1 MTGHRAG
8 RRIGPVRSALLTAGT
23 IAVAVAYMVIPTAAQ
38 LRSVVDNR
46 QATGVAR
53 SSVGGQEPPAVAA
66 LPAAPLAVLR
76 RLPVAE
82 TDAPPLI
89 LAYHDVSPSA
99 DRYTVTPAAFG
110 TQMRLLAEAGYRTVT
125 TARLLDWM
133 AGGAR
138 LPARSVVLTFDDG
151 VDGIFRYADPV
162 LAQHGLTASTYLIT
176 GAMRDLPGYHLSW
189 DEARV
194 LGASG
199 RWTLEAH
206 SHDAHRRIAIDK
218 DGRTGPALTNRA
230 WLPAAGRLET
240 MDEYTG
246 RITADVAAQQADFSG
261 HGLPAPRLFA
271 YPFSAVDQPVND
283 PQIPAILRGV
293 VRQSYA
299 ASFVNEYG
307 AATSTPA
314 GVATGELRRIEIT
327 RSTTP
332 AGFVAAV
339 ARGTALPR
347 DPKVFADRTVWTAD
361 GDRPGAA
368 PVRGRTTLRVPAG
381 RHVRSVLAPGRTT
394 WWTDYQVS
402 ARIGG
407 LDGGADGA
415 LLALAGTPD
424 QIQVGVSRGWVTVR
438 RGSGAREKMV
448 AQRGLMPAAS
458 HRVAVTVTADGK
470 VRAEV
475 DGLVVLDASYPRR
488 AGSWAAGGIGV
499 AASADPATA
508 ATVLVDGLRVQRLT

>member
-1 MTGHRAG
+1 MTGHRTG
-8 RRIGPVRSALLTAGT
+8 RRVGPVRSALLTAAT
-23 IAVAVAYMVIPTAAQ
+23 VAVAVAYMVIPSAVQ
-38 LRSVVDNR
+38 LRSVADAR
-46 QATGVAR
+46 HGRVADPP
-53 SSVGGQEPPAVAA
+53 SVGRQVPPVVAA
-66 LPAAPLAVLR
+66 LPAAPLAALR

-82 TDAPPLI
+82 ADAPPLI

-99 DRYTVTPAAFG
+99 DPYTVSPAAFG
-110 TQMRLLAEAGYRTVT
+110 TQMRLLDAAGYRTVT
-125 TARLLDWM
+125 TAQVLDWM

-138 LPARSVVLTFDDG
+138 LPARSVLLTFDDG

-162 LAQHGLTASTYLIT
+162 LAQHGFTASTYLIT
-176 GAMRDLPGYHLSW
+176 GAMRDRPGYHLSW

-206 SHDAHRRIAIDK
+206 SHDAHRRIPIDRA
-218 DGRTGPALTNRA
+218 GRTGPALTNRA
-230 WLPAAGRLET
+230 WLPAAGRRETLE
-240 MDEYTG
+240 EYTA
-246 RITADVAAQQADFSG
+246 RITADVAAQQADFSR
-261 HGLPAPRLFA
+261 HGLPAPRVFA
-271 YPFSAVDQPVND
+271 YPFSAVDQPTDD
-283 PQIPAILRGV
+283 PRIPAILRGV

-314 GVATGELRRIEIT
+314 GVAGGELRRIEIT

-332 AGFVAAV
+332 AGFAAAA

-347 DPKVFADRTVWTAD
+347 DPRVFADRTLWTAD

-368 PVRGRTTLRVPAG
+368 PVRGRTTLPVPAG
-381 RHVRSVLAPGRTT
+381 RYVRSVLAPGRTT
-394 WWTDYQVS
+394 WWTDYRVS

-407 LDGGADGA
+407 LTGGADGA
-415 LLALAGTPD
+415 LQALAGTPD
-424 QIQVGVSRGWVTVR
+424 QIQLGVSRGWATVR
-438 RGSGAREKMV
+438 RGSGAGEKVV
-448 AQRGLMPAAS
+448 AQRGLSRAAG
-458 HRVAVTVTADGK
+458 HRLAITVTADGK

-475 DGLVVLDASYPRR
+475 DGQVLLDASYPRR

-499 AASADPATA
+499 AASADRGGA
-508 ATVLVDGLRVQRLT
+508 ATVVVDELRVQRLT